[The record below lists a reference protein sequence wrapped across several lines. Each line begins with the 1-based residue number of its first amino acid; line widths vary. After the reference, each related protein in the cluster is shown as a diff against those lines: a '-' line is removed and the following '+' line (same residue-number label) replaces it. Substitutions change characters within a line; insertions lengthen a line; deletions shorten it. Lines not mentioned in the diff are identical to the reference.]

1 MWSRSRTGR
10 ASAAS
15 RQSLRRL
22 VHAFI
27 RSECEEATM
36 RKALKDA
43 AAMAQMLGAYAVALG
58 HRAPRVRP
66 RSAVAS
72 AGKAGSRASQ

>member
-22 VHAFI
+22 VHAFV
-27 RSECEEATM
+27 RSECEEAAM
-36 RKALKDA
+36 RTVLNDA
-43 AAMAQMLGAYAVALG
+43 AATAQMLGAYLVTLG
-58 HRAPRVRP
+58 HRAPRTRP

-72 AGKAGSRASQ
+72 AGKAKSRASQ